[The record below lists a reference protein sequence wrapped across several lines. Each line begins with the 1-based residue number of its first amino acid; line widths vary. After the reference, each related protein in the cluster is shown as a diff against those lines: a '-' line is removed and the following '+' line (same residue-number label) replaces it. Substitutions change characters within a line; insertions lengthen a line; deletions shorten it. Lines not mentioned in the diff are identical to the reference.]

1 MPVDAVNGR
10 VMVRFT
16 MSALTTLV
24 QQAVATTGG
33 TTAAI
38 DGGIIG
44 QADLDRAILKQL
56 LDLLPDLVTALSNP
70 AVLAAATPAAREA
83 RLLAQATAV
92 AQSGGLTPASVAVAV
107 GIDNRASASQPIATL
122 AAGIQLT
129 GTFGGGRR

>member
-1 MPVDAVNGR
+1 MPVHAVNGR

-83 RLLAQATAV
+83 PLLAQATAV
-92 AQSGGLTPASVAVAV
+92 AQGGGLTPASVAV
-107 GIDNRASASQPIATL
+107 GIDNRASASQPIATP

>member
-56 LDLLPDLVTALSNP
+56 LDLLPDLVTASSNP
-70 AVLAAATPAAREA
+70 AVLAAATPAPREA
-83 RLLAQATAV
+83 PLLAQATAV
-92 AQSGGLTPASVAVAV
+92 AQGGGLTPASVAV
-107 GIDNRASASQPIATL
+107 GIDNRASASQPIATP